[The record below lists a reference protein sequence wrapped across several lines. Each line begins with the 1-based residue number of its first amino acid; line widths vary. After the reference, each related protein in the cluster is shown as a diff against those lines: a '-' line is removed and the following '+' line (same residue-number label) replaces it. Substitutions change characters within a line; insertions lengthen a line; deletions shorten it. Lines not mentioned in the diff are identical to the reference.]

1 MKETDLKRKLKQIF
15 KENGLD
21 IPDKEE
27 DCLLELDSLRTIAII
42 VSIENAFDIEIP
54 DEFLSS
60 EMLATFQDYYELL
73 MSL

>member
-1 MKETDLKRKLKQIF
+1 MDKTGLKEKLKHIF
-15 KENGLD
+15 AENGLD

-27 DCLLELDSLRTIAII
+27 DCLLDLDSLQTIALI

-54 DEFLSS
+54 DEFLSN

-73 MSL
+73 ISL